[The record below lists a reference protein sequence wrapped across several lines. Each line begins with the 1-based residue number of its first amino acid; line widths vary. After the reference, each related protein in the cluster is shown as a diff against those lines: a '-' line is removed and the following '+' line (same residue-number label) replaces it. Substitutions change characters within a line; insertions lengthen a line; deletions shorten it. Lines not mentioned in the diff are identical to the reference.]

1 MSLWKGWG
9 SWLTEVRIL
18 MSSLMP
24 LSFLLSSWPVQRTR
38 PGHDQPTAGWSEAD
52 SQEVQ
57 GVEGHEHAAAPGHLS
72 PAAGTSGPWRHP
84 PGTQEP
90 QLFWLCW
97 KVTLSRSQD
106 CSLPCSCAILQDT
119 ARAYILLTR
128 KPQTQFLRMRPGW
141 SQFWCSGSPGF
152 RVLPPSIL
160 ELRSSSEQVYLLCS
174 YWELLGA
181 LGSRGDVEG
190 VTPSFAF
197 KRIATYHRQEAWFY

>member
-9 SWLTEVRIL
+9 SWLTEVQIL

-24 LSFLLSSWPVQRTR
+24 LFFLLSSWPVQRTW
-38 PGHDQPTAGWSEAD
+38 PSHDQPTAGWSEAD

-97 KVTLSRSQD
+97 KVTMSRSQD

-128 KPQTQFLRMRPGW
+128 KPQTQFLKASSLLPEDAA
-141 SQFWCSGSPGF
+141 
-152 RVLPPSIL
+152 RVKPVLMQWESWLPCVAPIDIGVT
-160 ELRSSSEQVYLLCS
+160 EFVRAGVSSVL
-174 YWELLGA
+174 LLGA
-181 LGSRGDVEG
+181 ARSARL
-190 VTPSFAF
+190 
-197 KRIATYHRQEAWFY
+197 